1 MDLFWFDVPGLSY
14 AIDPITIALL
24 AGSAAVDYFSAQE
37 ARDDAQ
43 SDVNRAEAAARG
55 SVADLAKER
64 YKKSQDDANLE
75 AMMTGFRSVGMEPLQ
90 TVQAQTLEA
99 LGTGGERALM
109 MGATP
114 LASQSVQAQTAA
126 QDMDFARELQG
137 RQVAAERTAEIDA
150 ANAAAS
156 QQAATLQA
164 QLNQDA
170 LMQAQA
176 NLGQTEADLAS
187 SLPES
192 LAAGLQL
199 HLAQVGAEDGGKI
212 EQLVAG
218 GKPVVQK
225 LDGPEDHD
233 KKKFA
238 IMESGAVIDEDN
250 GEKVAEATG
259 QEYILNSKQ
268 AKGIHDEYDTVT
280 EKIKSGKNLTE
291 EDWMAF
297 YKAVDAV
304 FSLPQFNEET
314 A

>member
-1 MDLFWFDVPGLSY
+1 MDLFWFDFPGLSY
-14 AIDPITIALL
+14 AIDPITMALL
-24 AGSAAVDYFSAQE
+24 AGSAAADYFSAQS

-43 SDVNRAEAAARG
+43 SDLNRAEAAARG
-55 SVADLAKER
+55 SIADLAKER

-156 QQAATLQA
+156 QQAAMLQA

-176 NLGQTEADLAS
+176 NLGQTQADLAS

-199 HLAQVGAEDGGKI
+199 AQDATGKEGGQI
-212 EQLVAG
+212 EQLIAG

-280 EKIKSGKNLTE
+280 EKIKSGKDLTE
-291 EDWMAF
+291 EDWMVF

>member
-1 MDLFWFDVPGLSY
+1 MMDLFWFDVPGLSY

-24 AGSAAVDYFSAQE
+24 AGGAAADYFSAE
-37 ARDDAQ
+37 SARDDAQ
-43 SDVNRAEAAARG
+43 SDVNRAEAAAKG

-114 LASQSVQAQTAA
+114 LASQSLQAQTAA

-156 QQAATLQA
+156 QQAALLQA

-187 SLPES
+187 ALPES

-199 HLAQVGAEDGGKI
+199 TQVMED
-212 EQLVAG
+212 G

-280 EKIKSGKNLTE
+280 EKIKSGKDLTE

>member
-1 MDLFWFDVPGLSY
+1 MDLFWFDFPGLSY

-24 AGSAAVDYFSAQE
+24 AGSAAADYFSAE
-37 ARDDAQ
+37 SARDDAQ

-90 TVQAQTLEA
+90 TVQAQTLDA
-99 LGTGGERALM
+99 LSAGGERALM
-109 MGATP
+109 AGATP

-156 QQAATLQA
+156 QQAALLQA

-176 NLGQTEADLAS
+176 NLGQTDADLAS
-187 SLPES
+187 ALPES

-199 HLAQVGAEDGGKI
+199 AQVMED
-212 EQLVAG
+212 G

-280 EKIKSGKNLTE
+280 EKIKSGKDLSKE
-291 EDWMAF
+291 EWMTF

>member
-1 MDLFWFDVPGLSY
+1 MMDLFWFDFPGLSY

-24 AGSAAVDYFSAQE
+24 AGSAAADYFSAE
-37 ARDDAQ
+37 SARDDAQ

-109 MGATP
+109 AGATP
-114 LASQSVQAQTAA
+114 LASQSIQAQTAA

-156 QQAATLQA
+156 QQAALLQA

-187 SLPES
+187 ALPES

-199 HLAQVGAEDGGKI
+199 AQVMED
-212 EQLVAG
+212 G

-280 EKIKSGKNLTE
+280 EKIKSGKDLTE

>member
-24 AGSAAVDYFSAQE
+24 AGSAAADYFSAE
-37 ARDDAQ
+37 SARDDAQ

-90 TVQAQTLEA
+90 TIQAQTLEA

-114 LASQSVQAQTAA
+114 LASQSLQAQTAA

-156 QQAATLQA
+156 QQAALLQA

-187 SLPES
+187 ALPES

-199 HLAQVGAEDGGKI
+199 TQVMKD
-212 EQLVAG
+212 G

-259 QEYILNSKQ
+259 QEYILNSEQ
-268 AKGIHDEYDTVT
+268 AGGIHDEYDAIT
-280 EKIKSGKNLTE
+280 EKIKSGEDLTE

>member
-1 MDLFWFDVPGLSY
+1 MMDLFWFDFPGLSY

-24 AGSAAVDYFSAQE
+24 AGSAAADYFSAE
-37 ARDDAQ
+37 SARDDAQ

-90 TVQAQTLEA
+90 TVQAQTLDA
-99 LGTGGERALM
+99 LSAGGERALM
-109 MGATP
+109 AGATP

-156 QQAATLQA
+156 QQAALLQA

-176 NLGQTEADLAS
+176 NLGQTDADLAS
-187 SLPES
+187 ALPES

-199 HLAQVGAEDGGKI
+199 AQVMED
-212 EQLVAG
+212 G

-280 EKIKSGKNLTE
+280 EKIKSGKDLSKE
-291 EDWMAF
+291 EWMTF

>member
-1 MDLFWFDVPGLSY
+1 MDLFWFDFPGLSY

-24 AGSAAVDYFSAQE
+24 AGSAAADYFSAE
-37 ARDDAQ
+37 SARDDAQ
-43 SDVNRAEAAARG
+43 SDVNRAQAEARG

-99 LGTGGERALM
+99 LSTGGERALM
-109 MGATP
+109 AGATP
-114 LASQSVQAQTAA
+114 LASQSIQAQTAA

-156 QQAATLQA
+156 QQAALLQA

-170 LMQAQA
+170 LTQAQA
-176 NLGQTEADLAS
+176 NLGQTQADLAS

-199 HLAQVGAEDGGKI
+199 AQVATGKDGGQI
-212 EQLVAG
+212 EQLMAG

-280 EKIKSGKNLTE
+280 EKIKSGKDLSK

>member
-1 MDLFWFDVPGLSY
+1 MDLFWFDFPGLSY
-14 AIDPITIALL
+14 AIDPLTMLLL
-24 AGSAAVDYFSAQE
+24 AGGAASDYFSAQE

-90 TVQAQTLEA
+90 TIQAQTLEA

-114 LASQSVQAQTAA
+114 LASQSLQAQTAA
-126 QDMDFARELQG
+126 QDMDFARDLQG

-156 QQAATLQA
+156 QQAALLQA

-187 SLPES
+187 ALPES
-192 LAAGLQL
+192 LAAGLQF
-199 HLAQVGAEDGGKI
+199 AQFAEDGGQI
-212 EQLVAG
+212 EQLMAG

-268 AKGIHDEYDTVT
+268 AKGIHNEYDTVT
-280 EKIKSGKNLTE
+280 EKIKSGKDLTE